1 MAATRASPS
10 RCTTACPSQ
19 AGDTEEKGEIAARIH
34 WSGVGVRLGTT
45 RPSDEAVG
53 TGARRVLTTPSFRA
67 AAGTVA
73 AEMAIHD
80 AAREGADLL
89 ERLAAAG
96 AAVEPTL
103 PAGSV
108 A

>member
-1 MAATRASPS
+1 VPVAY
-10 RCTTACPSQ
+10 
-19 AGDTEEKGEIAARIH
+19 
-34 WSGVGVRLGTT
+34 
-45 RPSDEAVG
+45 DEAVDFSEG
-53 TGARRVLTTPSFRA
+53 ELYDRFPHLRNLTGAKVISRAFAEIFVGQAVARAHDLRLTTPSFRA

-80 AAREGADLL
+80 AAHEGADLL

-103 PAGSV
+103 PARSV